1 MLYGCDLRALSDWCE
16 ERHLSWCVAPS
27 GAGHSEMVIE
37 PKDAPRSWQRMR
49 LVLALPELRLENEA
63 GETLAESSDLPALL
77 DAVDGGV
84 ADMPAL
90 CA

>member
-1 MLYGCDLRALSDWCE
+1 MLDGCDLRALSAWCE
-16 ERHLSWCVAPS
+16 ERNLSWSVAPS

-37 PKDAPRSWQRMR
+37 PRDAVHSWQRMR

-63 GETLAESSDLPALL
+63 GETLARASDLPALL

-84 ADMPAL
+84 ADQPAL